1 MVLFFDA
8 PIVPAIPL
16 VRRPEAA
23 GGRFS
28 VA

>member
-1 MVLFFDA
+1 MVLLFDA